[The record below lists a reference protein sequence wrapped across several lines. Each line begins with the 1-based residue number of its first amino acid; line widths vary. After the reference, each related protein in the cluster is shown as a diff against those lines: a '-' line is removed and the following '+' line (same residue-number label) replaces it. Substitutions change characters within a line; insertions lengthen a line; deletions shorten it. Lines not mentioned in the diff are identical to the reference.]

1 MNFLL
6 SALEAPQLSALP
18 NHLPLRL
25 HKIITGECLLRMSVW
40 FKTKSI
46 VLIKFLNYT
55 RKDPLEHLY
64 GNSWLVSSCGSQ
76 NYISENLELNG
87 SQIY

>member
-1 MNFLL
+1 
-6 SALEAPQLSALP
+6 
-18 NHLPLRL
+18 
-25 HKIITGECLLRMSVW
+25 MSVW
-40 FKTKSI
+40 FKIKSI
-46 VLIKFLNYT
+46 VLIKLLNYT

-64 GNSWLVSSCGSQ
+64 SNSWFVSSLGSQ